1 MITWEDN
8 YRRASQELSLTGT
21 RDLVEHPE
29 LALDSLIA
37 ARILFRGMAEGW
49 FTGKKLGQYFSALKG
64 RPGERPSDRQ
74 RQRR

>member
-29 LALDSLIA
+29 LALDSLIS

-49 FTGKKLGQYFSALKG
+49 FTGASSATISTP
-64 RPGERPSDRQ
+64 PGTTR
-74 RQRR
+74 